1 MDEYIEREALLK
13 ELAKDVAVDGNQRAA
28 QILECII
35 NAPAA
40 DVAPVVR
47 GYEKAALENPAPSS
61 PRQHWI
67 TQILSE
73 RDRQDAKWGF
83 PQENTYCEWSSILAE
98 ETGELAK
105 ELNELNFGRGSVDR
119 MAEEAVQVAAVAL
132 SILEHQEIAHIVTAA
147 WFAYRHRPKEG

>member
-1 MDEYIEREALLK
+1 MTIDEAIITFEKIMNANNHVPIVEIPCKMAIEAL
-13 ELAKDVAVDGNQRAA
+13 R
-28 QILECII
+28 
-35 NAPAA
+35 
-40 DVAPVVR
+40 
-47 GYEKAALENPAPSS
+47 EKAACEKPEPSS

-119 MAEEAVQVAAVAL
+119 MTEEAVQVAAVVRQCIKHD
-132 SILEHQEIAHIVTAA
+132 SID
-147 WFAYRHRPKEG
+147 

>member
-1 MDEYIEREALLK
+1 MTIDEAISWYETKLTVNQAVGFLGSQNDAAILAIEAL
-13 ELAKDVAVDGNQRAA
+13 R
-28 QILECII
+28 
-35 NAPAA
+35 
-40 DVAPVVR
+40 
-47 GYEKAALENPAPSS
+47 EKAARENPEPSP

-119 MAEEAVQVAAVAL
+119 MAEEAVQVAAVVL
-132 SILEHQEIAHIVTAA
+132 SILEHQEIAHMVTAA
-147 WFAYRHRPKEG
+147 WFAYRHKPEQEE

>member
-1 MDEYIEREALLK
+1 MTIDEAISWYETKLTVNRAVGFLGSQNDAAILAIEAL
-13 ELAKDVAVDGNQRAA
+13 R
-28 QILECII
+28 
-35 NAPAA
+35 
-40 DVAPVVR
+40 
-47 GYEKAALENPAPSS
+47 EKAARENPEPSP

-119 MAEEAVQVAAVAL
+119 MAEEAVQVAAVVL
-132 SILEHQEIAHIVTAA
+132 SILEHQEIAHMVTAA
-147 WFAYRHRPKEG
+147 WFAYRHKPEQEE